1 VPDIALAIYLAFFA
15 VAFGWRMWLQYR
27 RTGDTG
33 FRGFSSGTGLID
45 ILGSLSLMLAATLP
59 AAAAIAARFNLAAPF
74 DGVNTVAANRAGLAL
89 ASLGFIIVIVA
100 QLQMRDSWRV
110 GVDGRE
116 TTALVTTGL
125 FEMMRNPIYTGSFL
139 AIAGVF
145 LMVPNLL
152 SAVAL
157 ALSVPGLEIQV
168 RRVEEPYLLRVHG
181 DRYRGYARH
190 VGRFIPWVGRLS

>member
-1 VPDIALAIYLAFFA
+1 VPDIALAIYVAFFA

-33 FRGFSSGTGLID
+33 FRGFSGHTGFIQQ
-45 ILGSLSLMLAATLP
+45 LGSVFLVLAATLP
-59 AAAAIAARFNLAAPF
+59 AVAAVAARFGAAPAF
-74 DGVNTVAANRAGLAL
+74 GAMNTVLINRGGLLLAL
-89 ASLGFIIVIVA
+89 LGFIIVIVA

-125 FEMMRNPIYTGSFL
+125 FDMMRNPIYTGSFL

-168 RRVEEPYLLRVHG
+168 RRVEEPYLLRTHG
-181 DRYRGYARH
+181 DSYQAYARR
-190 VGRFIPWVGRLS
+190 VGRFIPRVGRLA

>member
-1 VPDIALAIYLAFFA
+1 MPDLALAIYGAFFA

-33 FRGFSSGTGLID
+33 FRGFSGHTGFIE
-45 ILGSLSLMLAATLP
+45 ILGTASLGLAATLP
-59 AAAAIAARFNLAAPF
+59 AVAAVAARVGAAPPL
-74 DGVNTVAANRAGLAL
+74 GIINTALANRIGLTL
-89 ASLGFIIVIVA
+89 SLLGFVIVIVA

-116 TTALVTTGL
+116 TTPLVTTGL
-125 FEMMRNPIYTGSFL
+125 FQVMRNPIYSGSFF
-139 AIAGVF
+139 AVAGVF

-157 ALSVPGLEIQV
+157 ALIGPGLEIQV
-168 RRVEEPYLLRVHG
+168 RRVEEPYLIRSHG
-181 DRYRGYARH
+181 DTYRNYATR
-190 VGRFIPWVGRLS
+190 VGRFMPGVGYLA